1 MSPVHL
7 HLLMNQLPVAG
18 TALGVFILAR
28 GVARHDEALDRAS
41 LVIFVVAAA
50 ATGLAFLTGE
60 RAEAGMTGVSG
71 ALIDRHHHLAR
82 LATGA
87 LGVLGAASLLT
98 LAAFRR
104 RALPRWLPV
113 LLLAASLVPVG
124 ALVWTVN
131 RGAEIR
137 SREEVPATAVHAE
150 EVGAY
155 EP

>member
-1 MSPVHL
+1 MSPATL

-18 TALGVFILAR
+18 TGLGAFVLAW
-28 GVARHDEALDRAS
+28 GVVRHDEALDRAG
-41 LVIFVVAAA
+41 LVVFVIAAA
-50 ATGLAFLTGE
+50 ATVLAFVTGE
-60 RAEAGMTGVSG
+60 RAEARVTGVAG

-82 LATGA
+82 LATAA
-87 LGVLGAASLLT
+87 LALLGAASLLT

-104 RALPRWLPV
+104 RALPRRLPV
-113 LLLAASLVPVG
+113 LLLAMALVPMG

-131 RGAEIR
+131 RGAQIR
-137 SREEVPATAVHAE
+137 PPEEMPATAPHAE